1 MAGSMPADRRNT
13 MPTIIPRRG
22 FLQAASLLAMPALL
36 RAAPAR
42 AQAGEPVTLI
52 TPFGF
57 IIDFLEMMNAVSG
70 GHLARQ
76 GFAPTLLGGAGSA
89 QAIQQVVAGR
99 VKMLRIAG
107 IDMMKATAQAN
118 LPLVSIATIYQG
130 STFYLISHR
139 DKPLKDIAAVDGKR
153 IGVVSVGGST
163 ENFLDLMLRKGGFDP
178 RRTLREVVGN
188 SPGALNLVQQGR
200 IDGFIAS
207 TNVVE
212 TLKEQGAAFEAW
224 STDRYAP
231 MPSQCYVVSK
241 DSVERDGPQL
251 VRLLKAFRGSTE
263 ELLTDDVTPMIRRAA
278 KDFEVAGIRNLPL
291 TVKTFEASRRAWL
304 SRGRENLLRN
314 LPDLFA
320 DGAKELADAGIVN
333 IPDPTILYDNRFV
346 EEALA

>member
-1 MAGSMPADRRNT
+1 MPSGPGRR
-13 MPTIIPRRG
+13 
-22 FLQAASLLAMPALL
+22 ALL
-36 RAAPAR
+36 RGAPLLALPMVLRGAPAR
-42 AQAGEPVTLI
+42 AQAGEPVTMI

-57 IIDFLEMMNAVSG
+57 IIDFLEMMNAVAG
-70 GHLARQ
+70 GHLQKQ

-89 QAIQQVVAGR
+89 QAIQQVVSGR

-107 IDMMKATAQAN
+107 IDMMKATAQAG

-130 STFYLISHR
+130 STFYMVSSGE
-139 DKPLKDIAAVDGKR
+139 KPLADIAAVDGKR
-153 IGVVSVGGST
+153 IGIVSVGGST

-178 RRTLREVVGN
+178 KRTRREVVGN
-188 SPGALNLVQQGR
+188 SPGALGLVQQGR

-212 TLKEQGAAFEAW
+212 NLKEQGAAFEAW

-231 MPSQCYVVSK
+231 MPSQCYAVSK
-241 DSVERDGPQL
+241 DSAERDGPQL
-251 VRLLKAFRGSTE
+251 VRLLRAMRASAE
-263 ELLTDDVTPMIRRAA
+263 ELMAPDVAPMIQRAGRS
-278 KDFEVAGIRNLPL
+278 FEVAGIRNMPL

-320 DGAKELADAGIVN
+320 DGAKELADAGIVT
-333 IPDPTILYDNRFV
+333 IPDPTVLYDNRFI
-346 EEALA
+346 EEAFA